1 MPENQ
6 NPYNQSLIEYVKQLQ
21 QLNDIDLEV
30 PQVDIADV
38 IADPGQYGRDFV
50 EAMFV
55 KYYKAFIKAHKLGK
69 KFARKNMDGG

>member
-6 NPYNQSLIEYVKQLQ
+6 NPYNQYLIEYVKQLQ

-38 IADPGQYGRDFV
+38 IANPNQYGQDFV
-50 EAMFV
+50 ESMFV

-69 KFARKNMDGG
+69 KFARKNMDGS

>member
-1 MPENQ
+1 MPTNQ